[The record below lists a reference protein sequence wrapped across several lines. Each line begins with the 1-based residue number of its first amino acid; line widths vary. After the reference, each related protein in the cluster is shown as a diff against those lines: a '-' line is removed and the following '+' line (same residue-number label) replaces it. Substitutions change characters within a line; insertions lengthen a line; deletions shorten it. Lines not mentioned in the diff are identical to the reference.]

1 MATLYHWDLPQALED
16 DGGWLNRD
24 TADRFAEYATLC
36 AMRFGDRIKQWI
48 PVNEPN
54 VASLMGYALGM
65 HAPGKALMFDALPAA
80 HHVLLAHGQAV
91 HALRAVGAKQIGC
104 ANHHAP
110 IRPGNDTPYALPA
123 TRVFAEPGNHLFA
136 QQ

>member
-1 MATLYHWDLPQALED
+1 MATRYHWELPQALED

-24 TADRFAEYATLC
+24 TDDRFDEYATLC
-36 AMRFGDRIKQWI
+36 AMRFGDRIKQGI

-80 HHVLLAHGQAV
+80 HHVLLAHGKAV

-104 ANHHAP
+104 ANNHAP
-110 IRPGNDTPYALPA
+110 M
-123 TRVFAEPGNHLFA
+123 
-136 QQ
+136 